1 MNIVDRIAGLAIV
14 CIACGPVAAAQS
26 RAPRRIDLCE
36 VRVRDGAELARLFAA
51 ARDPDDHFPVR
62 DGVARIYS
70 DPEEETRLA
79 NVGFDVRVVQPDLP
93 SFYARRAAL
102 DPKRMTQGGSMGG
115 FKTLA
120 EIGAEMDRLATAHP
134 SIVSPKFSIG
144 TSIEGRP
151 IWAMRISDN
160 PTIDEP
166 GEAVAEFDALHHA
179 REPMSGEAL
188 LLFADEL
195 CTNYPADPTAKRL
208 VETRDLLFI
217 PCVNPDGYEYNHQ
230 TNQNGGGMWRKNR
243 RLNSDGTHGVD
254 LNRNYAWEWGPQ
266 WPGSS
271 GIPGDDTYRGPSA
284 FSEPETQAV
293 RDFLTAHTPGMN
305 LSAHT
310 YGDLWLFPWGYT
322 STPTPDDA
330 TFRVY
335 GQRATASN
343 GWVYGPPP
351 LVLYECNGI
360 SVDWSYGQLGIW
372 AFSPEIGSSSDGFW
386 PQPSRIQPLYQ
397 QVRPGLYQV
406 AEYCGA
412 WAERTG
418 VTWHE
423 VSGDGDALIERGETW
438 SPSIT
443 IADAGIEPVSGT
455 LHLSS
460 STPYVTVLQAD
471 VPFGRPAQ
479 TFSVTH
485 LGGGLVARGAQPLGL
500 EILIGQNAPA
510 GTYSLDLSIVWDG
523 ISTPDT
529 IPVVVH

>member
-1 MNIVDRIAGLAIV
+1 MNPVDRIAPLAT
-14 CIACGPVAAAQS
+14 ALVALAAL
-26 RAPRRIDLCE
+26 APAQTPAPPRIDLCE
-36 VRVRDGAELARLFAA
+36 VRVRDEAELARLFRT
-51 ARDPDDHFPVR
+51 ARDPDDHGRVR
-62 DGVARIYS
+62 DGMARIYS
-70 DPEEETRLA
+70 VPEEEARLA
-79 NVGFDVRVVQPDLP
+79 SLGFDVRVVQPDLP
-93 SFYARRAAL
+93 GFYARRAAL

-120 EIGAEMDRLATAHP
+120 EIGAEMDRLATTYPA
-134 SIVSPKFSIG
+134 IVSPKFSIG
-144 TSIEGRP
+144 TSIQGRP
-151 IWAMRISDN
+151 IWAMRVSDN

-166 GEAVAEFDALHHA
+166 GEPVAEFDALHHA

-188 LLFADEL
+188 LLFADEI
-195 CTNYPADPTAKRL
+195 CTGYPADPTSRRL

-230 TNQNGGGMWRKNR
+230 TNPNGGGMWRKNR
-243 RLNSDGTHGVD
+243 RDNGGGTFGVD
-254 LNRNYAWEWGPQ
+254 LNRNYSWEWGPQ

-271 GIPGDDTYRGPSA
+271 GNPGDETYRGPSA
-284 FSEPETQAV
+284 FSEPETAAM
-293 RDFLTAHTPGMN
+293 RDFLTAHPPGMN

-322 STPTPDDA
+322 STPTQDDA
-330 TFRVY
+330 TFRLY

-360 SVDWSYGQLGIW
+360 SVDWCYGQLGVW
-372 AFSPEIGSSSDGFW
+372 AFSPEIGSNSDGFW
-386 PQPSRIQPLYQ
+386 PSPSRIQPLYQ
-397 QVRPGLYQV
+397 QVRPGLFQV

-418 VTWHE
+418 VSWRE
-423 VSGDGDALIERGETW
+423 VSGDGDALIERDETW
-438 SPSIT
+438 SPRIA
-443 IADAGIEPVSGT
+443 IADPGIEPVSGM

-460 STPYVTVLQAD
+460 STPYITVLQSD
-471 VPFGRPAQ
+471 VAFGRAAQ
-479 TFSVTH
+479 AFSARP
-485 LGGGLVARGAQPLGL
+485 LGGVLPAHGAQPIGL
-500 EILIGQNAPA
+500 EILIAHNAPA

-523 ISTPDT
+523 IATPDT